1 LLNDLI
7 AKFATR
13 LFFDLIDIRLI
24 FAIKYMIMQYRQ
36 LGKSGL
42 LVSELCLGTMSFG
55 GHGYWEK
62 IGGLEQNT
70 AQRLVDVALDAG
82 VNFFD
87 TANVYSHGQ
96 SEEILGKTFKGKRDK
111 VVVATKVRG
120 RMSPEINDVGL
131 SRRHILQSCERSL
144 RRLGTDYIDIY
155 IVHSFDFMTPLEETL
170 SALNDLVH
178 QGKVRYLGCSNY
190 FAWQLMKAL
199 SISEKHN
206 WEKFV
211 SLQAYYSLV
220 ARDVEYELVPLCEDQ
235 GLGLTPWSPLAGG
248 FLTGKYP
255 RGGKGPK
262 DARRS
267 KEEQNFLQFDENRAY
282 KILDEVKRI
291 ADARG
296 VTPAQ
301 VSLNYL
307 LRKPA
312 VSSVIIGATKIE
324 QLQDNLKSVTWQLS
338 ADEVRALDA
347 VSELPRLYPKW
358 MLESTRLDRDN
369 PNIFL

>member
-1 LLNDLI
+1 M
-7 AKFATR
+7 K
-13 LFFDLIDIRLI
+13 
-24 FAIKYMIMQYRQ
+24 YRQ

-42 LVSELCLGTMSFG
+42 LVSELCMGTMSFG
-55 GHGYWEK
+55 GQGYWEK
-62 IGGLEQNT
+62 IGGLDEK
-70 AQRLVDVALDAG
+70 ASKRLVDMAIDG
-82 VNFFD
+82 GINFFD
-87 TANVYSHGQ
+87 TADVYSYGQ
-96 SEEILGKTFKGKRDK
+96 SEELLGKALKGRRDQ
-111 VVVATKVRG
+111 VVLATKVRG
-120 RMSPEINDVGL
+120 RMSLEINDAGL
-131 SRRHILQSCERSL
+131 SRRHIMQGCENSL
-144 RRLGTDYIDIY
+144 RRLGTDYIDLY

-199 SISEKHN
+199 AISEKHH

-220 ARDVEYELVPLCEDQ
+220 ARDVELELVPLLQDQ

-255 RGGKGPK
+255 RGSKGPA
-262 DARRS
+262 DARRT
-267 KEEQNFLQFDENRAY
+267 KEDQNFIQFDEDRAY
-282 KILDEVKRI
+282 AILDEVKRI
-291 ADARG
+291 AEARG

-312 VSSVIIGATKIE
+312 VSSVIIGATKPE
-324 QLQDNLKSVTWQLS
+324 QLEDNLKTVTWELTPE
-338 ADEVRALDA
+338 EVQALDA
-347 VSELPRLYPKW
+347 VSPLPRVYPKW
-358 MLESTRLDRDN
+358 MLDFTRLDRDN
-369 PNIFL
+369 PRLRL

>member
-1 LLNDLI
+1 M
-7 AKFATR
+7 R
-13 LFFDLIDIRLI
+13 
-24 FAIKYMIMQYRQ
+24 YRQ

-55 GHGYWEK
+55 GQGYWEK
-62 IGGLEQNT
+62 IGGLDQAA
-70 AQRLVDVALDAG
+70 AQRLVDIALDAG

-87 TANVYSHGQ
+87 TADVYSYGQ
-96 SEEILGKTFKGKRDK
+96 SEQILGKALQGKRHQ
-111 VVVATKVRG
+111 VVLATKVRG
-120 RMSPEINDVGL
+120 RMSSEINDVGL
-131 SRRHILQSCERSL
+131 SRRHIMQGCENSL
-144 RRLGTDYIDIY
+144 RRLGTDYIDLY
-155 IVHSFDFMTPLEETL
+155 IVHSFDFLTPLEETL

-178 QGKVRYLGCSNY
+178 QGKVRYLGCSNF

-199 SISEKHN
+199 SIAEKHH

-220 ARDVEYELVPLCEDQ
+220 ARDVELELVPLCQDQ

-255 RGGKGPK
+255 RGGKGPQ

-267 KEEQNFLQFDENRAY
+267 KEERNFLQLDEDRAY
-282 KILDEVKRI
+282 AILDEVQRI
-291 ADARG
+291 AKARG

-312 VSSVIIGATKIE
+312 VSSVLIGATKPE
-324 QLQDNLKSVTWQLS
+324 QLRDNLKTVDWELTSEEIQS
-338 ADEVRALDA
+338 LDK
-347 VSELPRLYPKW
+347 VSLPPQLYPKW
-358 MLESTRLDRDN
+358 MLDVTRLDRDN
-369 PNIFL
+369 PQPL

>member
-1 LLNDLI
+1 MNGS
-7 AKFATR
+7 A
-13 LFFDLIDIRLI
+13 
-24 FAIKYMIMQYRQ
+24 MHYRQ

-55 GHGYWEK
+55 GQGYWEK
-62 IGGLEQNT
+62 IGGLDQAS
-70 AQRLVDVALDAG
+70 AQRLVDISLDAG

-87 TANVYSHGQ
+87 TADVYSYGQ
-96 SEEILGKTFKGKRDK
+96 SEEILGKAIKGKRDK
-111 VVVATKVRG
+111 VVIATKVRG

-131 SRRHILQSCERSL
+131 SRRHIIQGCENSL
-144 RRLGTDYIDIY
+144 KRLGTDYIDLY
-155 IVHSFDFMTPLEETL
+155 IVHSFDFLTPLEETL

-199 SISEKHN
+199 SVSEKHN

-211 SLQAYYSLV
+211 SLQAYYSLI
-220 ARDVEYELVPLCEDQ
+220 ARDVEIELVPVCQDQ
-235 GLGLTPWSPLAGG
+235 GLGVTPWSPLTAG

-255 RGGKGPK
+255 RGGKGPM

-267 KEEQNFLQFDENRAY
+267 KEEQNFLQFDEDRAY
-282 KILDEVKRI
+282 AILSEVERI
-291 ADARG
+291 AAARG
-296 VTPAQ
+296 VSAAQ

-312 VSSVIIGATKIE
+312 VSSVIIGATKPE
-324 QLQDNLKSVTWQLS
+324 QLLDNLKTLEWELT
-338 ADEVRALDA
+338 AEEIAALDA
-347 VSELPRLYPKW
+347 VSEPPRLYPCW
-358 MLESTRLDRDN
+358 MLEFTGRDREN
-369 PNIFL
+369 PQMMR